1 MRDSVKGSLMVAVAT
16 LGWSLSGMF
25 VRALPRLDSWTINAF
40 RGINMALVLMIWI
53 FLHYR
58 KNAITIMRTPDKI
71 AMIWFAFFF
80 VLGTS
85 MYIMAIQL
93 ANVAAVASLG
103 ATSDFFAAVI
113 GRLWLGEKTFSI
125 FYISD

>member
-53 FLHYR
+53 FLRYR
-58 KNAITIMRTPDKI
+58 KNAITIMRTPDKM
-71 AMIWFAFFF
+71 AMFWFAFFF
-80 VLGTS
+80 
-85 MYIMAIQL
+85 
-93 ANVAAVASLG
+93 
-103 ATSDFFAAVI
+103 
-113 GRLWLGEKTFSI
+113 
-125 FYISD
+125 